1 VSGGRTGQRTLAVAL
16 ALTLAQCGG
25 SPKPAPRPPE
35 PKGSPID
42 FLYGTTDGA
51 ELSSSTTRGRATAL
65 LFVTTYDLLSQLE
78 ARQLDDVVRRH
89 RPRANAGA
97 IVLETPKYA
106 VLADSFKKTLGLS
119 YPVAIADDET
129 RQGGGPFGR
138 VAVVPTLV
146 VLDRR
151 GRETFRKPGLA
162 APRDIEQALGRAERF
177 D

>member
-1 VSGGRTGQRTLAVAL
+1 MSGGCRQTLAAALAL
-16 ALTLAQCGG
+16 ALTHCGG
-25 SPKPAPRPPE
+25 SPSSAPRAPQPQS
-35 PKGSPID
+35 SPIS
-42 FLYGTTDGA
+42 FVYGTTEGG
-51 ELSSSTTRGRATAL
+51 ELSSATTRGRATAL
-65 LFVTTYDLLSQLE
+65 LFVTTYDLVSQLQ
-78 ARQLDDVVRRH
+78 ARQLDEIVRRH

-106 VLADSFKKTLGLS
+106 VFADSFKQTLGLS

-138 VAVVPTLV
+138 VSIVPTLV

-151 GRETFRKPGLA
+151 GRETFRKQGLA
-162 APRDIEQALGRAERF
+162 APRDIEGALAGAERI